1 MTLVPGAMLP
11 TDVDKLIKGVIPVA
25 EVESRSLG
33 DGNPITVAHSIMT
46 DPPELLGY
54 LAANLPVAM
63 AWSRWAKPISV
74 TVNLLFPLG
83 TEEFLVRR
91 ILTSLGKEM
100 KRIGITASGVSI
112 SSLAGIS
119 TSIADVTVLGS
130 GRKTQGQRLAKGDVI
145 VIAGRPLA
153 ELALR
158 CSHDRPD
165 IVEAVGGNPKY
176 LRSAYTKISA
186 VEAAM
191 VLYREGSK
199 SIALMGDGGVVKAA
213 KRISREAKGGLMF
226 DVEKIQWDE
235 VGLKIVQSLDGD
247 PSSATSYG
255 SLIAVLDKNEAEER
269 MRSLA
274 EQKVVVSA
282 AGRVTGGVGVWKSSG
297 GPMTQ
302 HKDVYSL
309 ISPTRSSLLL

>member
-1 MTLVPGAMLP
+1 MTLAPGAMP
-11 TDVDKLIKGVIPVA
+11 PSEVDKLIKGMIPTASV
-25 EVESRSLG
+25 LTKDFG
-33 DGNPITVAHSIMT
+33 DGSPLTVAHSIMT

-63 AWSRWAKPISV
+63 TWSTWAKPISL
-74 TVNLLFPLG
+74 TMNLLFPLG

-91 ILTSLGKEM
+91 ILASLGKEM
-100 KRIGITASGVSI
+100 RRIGTTASNISVSC
-112 SSLAGIS
+112 LAGIS

-130 GRKTQGQRLAKGDVI
+130 KQRAQPQKLVKGDII

-165 IVEAVGGNPKY
+165 LVEATGGNPKY

-186 VEAAM
+186 TEAAKA
-191 VLYREGSK
+191 LNEEGSK
-199 SIALMGDGGVVKAA
+199 FIALMGDGGVVKAA
-213 KRISREAKGGLMF
+213 KRISRESKGGLMF
-226 DVEKIQWDE
+226 EVDKIQWDE

-255 SLIAVLDKNEAEER
+255 SLIGVLSKEEAEGKMKALNEKKI
-269 MRSLA
+269 A
-274 EQKVVVSA
+274 VSA
-282 AGRVTGGVGVWKSSG
+282 VGRVTGGIGVWKSSG